1 MGGVTAIIAVIALFA
16 ALGALWMVTEAVK
29 KIDLRT
35 RRVVE
40 AQTKGLKSSFSELAH
55 LFQKNNKTHGY
66 LMNMNAPNSLM
77 LPVPNETGK
86 AGVSMAPPEEA
97 TISHQTVLY
106 CHLLLTS

>member
-55 LFQKNNKTHGY
+55 LFQKNNKTQEALVNRVRDIVKSREAANVEIKDLKREIDALKSQQAANNG
-66 LMNMNAPNSLM
+66 NARR
-77 LPVPNETGK
+77 K
-86 AGVSMAPPEEA
+86 A
-97 TISHQTVLY
+97 
-106 CHLLLTS
+106 